1 MKYDDR
7 PIGIFDS
14 GLGGLTSVKAVAEA
28 LPNEKIVYF
37 GDTARVPYGDR
48 SKETIIE
55 YVKDDIEF
63 LLSHN
68 VKAIVI
74 ACNTADSSQ
83 DPRWSRYSAYR

>member
-1 MKYDDR
+1 MNMENREK

-14 GLGGLTSVKAVAEA
+14 GLGGLTSVKAVSEA
-28 LPNEKIVYF
+28 LPNEDIVYF

-63 LLSHN
+63 LLSHD
-68 VKAIVI
+68 VKA
-74 ACNTADSSQ
+74 
-83 DPRWSRYSAYR
+83 